1 MPLRRSHK
9 TALTAIGVIAGW
21 ISLSVVSNQKEIR
34 LLYCRADQESMD
46 PGFCE
51 TMRCEYKYY
60 FFVPFSKYLSEKG
73 IGGYVPMRWCI
84 ESMIDNAN
92 K

>member
-9 TALTAIGVIAGW
+9 AALAAIGVIAGW
-21 ISLSVVSNQKEIR
+21 ISLSAISNQRAIR
-34 LLYCRADQESMD
+34 LLYCPADKDGVDEVICRS
-46 PGFCE
+46 
-51 TMRCEYKYY
+51 MRCEYKYY
-60 FFVPFSKYLSEKG
+60 FFVPFSKYLSEKE
-73 IGGYVPMRWCI
+73 IGGYDPMGWCI

>member
-9 TALTAIGVIAGW
+9 AALAAIGVFGGW
-21 ISLSVVSNQKEIR
+21 ILLSVFSNQKEIR
-34 LLYCRADQESMD
+34 LLDCRADQESVNQ
-46 PGFCE
+46 GFCE

-60 FFVPFSKYLSEKG
+60 FFVPFSKYLSEKEF
-73 IGGYVPMRWCI
+73 GGYDPMGWCI
-84 ESMIDNAN
+84 KSMIDNAN